1 MKKCKKQKNSLS
13 WPAFWH
19 LWQVAQRVD
28 FDPLCQCW
36 PRTTQDHNMLHRP
49 MDSSFGYQIFMIQK
63 SLCENLFLTPPF
75 PYQDYK
81 TLCGGC
87 FLLIFWHLQTDFN
100 ICTTVYLIS
109 LTIKVMNILITYVSV
124 INLKGFSKKNLS
136 IGLCL
141 KGFLNYKDIHVR
153 KYRACRTVVFDYIKV
168 HWYVNVCYI
177 RICSCKVFTMDL

>member
-19 LWQVAQRVD
+19 LWQVALRVD

-36 PRTTQDHNMLHRP
+36 PRTIQDHNMLHRP

-63 SLCENLFLTPPF
+63 ANVKTFFWLPHF

-87 FLLIFWHLQTDFN
+87 SLFTFWHLQTDFN
-100 ICTTVYLIS
+100 ICTTINLIS

-124 INLKGFSKKNLS
+124 INLKGFSKKKKNLS

-141 KGFLNYKDIHVR
+141 KGFLSYNI
-153 KYRACRTVVFDYIKV
+153 
-168 HWYVNVCYI
+168 
-177 RICSCKVFTMDL
+177 M